1 MNKILANGY
10 GSRAVVAVLLA
21 VFFLEASAIAWK
33 KSNTW
38 DEPAHI
44 LAGYAHLKEG
54 MDYLSP
60 LNHPALGRVIQAIIP
75 AIFLRLDFDPSVRPE
90 EAQGSD
96 FYPQALKFLYENR
109 VGGETL
115 LFLCRLSNIV
125 LAVLLG
131 LIVFLWS
138 RELWGATGG
147 LLSLFL
153 YCLSPNI
160 LAHSSLATTDLPITA
175 FFFISIYC
183 LYTIV
188 ERGFTYQRGMCAALA
203 LAFALTS
210 KHTAVLL
217 IPLFIA
223 GFLIRARR
231 DGWSRKTVAG
241 LLSVFLA
248 AYLIIWAVYGFRYHS
263 GSAHYDPLY
272 WAKFSGSSFAPLFG
286 LLRRIRFLPEAY
298 LYGVAGVISGAGAG
312 KPAFLMGAYSTTGWR
327 YYFLAAF
334 LIKTPIPAIILL
346 AASALYLSR
355 DRARWPKA
363 LYLVV
368 PAVIIFTA
376 MSMQKVNIGL
386 RHVLPAYPFI
396 FVLIGYAPAITTR
409 SARAAR
415 YLLYASIAW
424 YLYANVAIFP
434 HQLAYFNEFTGG
446 PQNGYKYLVDSNL
459 DWGQD
464 LKGLK
469 RYMDE
474 KNIER
479 ISLAYFGMSDPRY
492 FGIEYDYLPSFV
504 IMNPRNVRAEVPLK
518 GWFAISAT
526 MLQGVYMRDRDFY
539 RVFSETAPVD
549 NIGYSIFIY
558 RF

>member
-1 MNKILANGY
+1 MKKILANGY
-10 GSRAVVAVLLA
+10 RDRAVVAILLA

-60 LNHPALGRVIQAIIP
+60 LNHPAFGRAVQAIIP
-75 AIFLRLDFDPSVRPE
+75 AVFLHLDFDPSVRPE
-90 EAQGSD
+90 EAEGSD
-96 FYPQALKFLYENR
+96 FYPYALKFLYENR
-109 VGGETL
+109 VGAERL

-125 LAVLLG
+125 LAGLLG
-131 LIVFLWS
+131 LTVFFWS
-138 RELWGATGG
+138 KELWGATGG
-147 LLSLFL
+147 VLSLFL

-160 LAHSSLATTDLPITA
+160 LAHSSLATTDMPITA

-183 LYTIV
+183 LYSIV
-188 ERGFTYQRGMCAALA
+188 ERGFTYRRGLGAAVA
-203 LAFALTS
+203 LSFALTS
-210 KHTAVLL
+210 KHTAILL

-223 GFLIRARR
+223 GFLIRAHSDR
-231 DGWSRKTVAG
+231 SKKTAAG

-248 AYLIIWAVYGFRYHS
+248 TYLIIWAVYGFRYHS
-263 GSAHYDPLY
+263 GGAHYEPLY
-272 WAKFSGSSFAPLFG
+272 WARFSGSSFAPLFG

-298 LYGVAGVISGAGAG
+298 LYGIAGVLSGAGAG

-327 YYFLAAF
+327 SYFITAF
-334 LIKTPIPAIILL
+334 LIKTPIPTIILL
-346 AASALYLSR
+346 AASVLYLLK
-355 DRARWPKA
+355 DRARLPKA

-368 PAVIIFTA
+368 PAVIIFAA

-409 SARAAR
+409 SVRAAR
-415 YLLYASIAW
+415 YVLFACIAW

-446 PQNGYKYLVDSNL
+446 PRNGYKYLVDSNL

-464 LKGLK
+464 LNGLK
-469 RYMDE
+469 KYMDE
-474 KNIER
+474 NKIER
-479 ISLAYFGMSDPRY
+479 INLAYFGMSDPRY

-526 MLQGVYMRDRDFY
+526 MLQGVYLRDRDFY
-539 RVFSETAPVD
+539 RVFRETAPVD
-549 NIGYSIFIY
+549 SIGYSIFIY